1 MRCRL
6 CNADFCWS
14 CGQTN
19 HGKGG
24 TWHPNGPCIPHLWE
38 ERIRTWRLFN
48 PNVPPLDDP
57 LPMAFNFIDLTRAAA
72 QQLTQ
77 IRQAIAG
84 TAEAPPMFRRSP
96 MYREWAQK
104 RISDAAI
111 VAVAEA
117 AHESARALAGAYV
130 ALTVLSERTG
140 EPAKRSR
147 RAARRLLASPATR
160 GFREH
165 VDRLR
170 TASIE
175 LQMLF
180 ERRLERRL
188 DNLLSY
194 RKVGAVMH
202 AMRLLNRA
210 EPKWRRASVELM

>member
-1 MRCRL
+1 MY
-6 CNADFCWS
+6 
-14 CGQTN
+14 
-19 HGKGG
+19 H
-24 TWHPNGPCIPHLWE
+24 
-38 ERIRTWRLFN
+38 
-48 PNVPPLDDP
+48 VP
-57 LPMAFNFIDLTRAAA
+57 RV
-72 QQLTQ
+72 
-77 IRQAIAG
+77 G
-84 TAEAPPMFRRSP
+84 AE
-96 MYREWAQK
+96 QK

-210 EPKWRRASVELM
+210 EATALHNCYCEPRAKNRPPLGRVAASVCGADVA